1 MLPPGRTLKTS
12 KGDDLKMHFQKCFP
26 QVPLCLQLKQILKVK
41 PSPFQSGTR
50 AEVGG
55 AADGA
60 AGRWGDIPA
69 AAPGTPARR
78 PPPHPWWLS
87 SSNCFCLL
95 RAQVS
100 AQPGLLLPP
109 PGQEQKATGPCLHPR
124 IRGRGSQ
131 KVDAAST
138 ARFGDELGVWDTQA
152 QLPWRGLS
160 SHCREESRALPAP
173 CSRLLLETNYNTCI
187 SKIGNP

>member
-1 MLPPGRTLKTS
+1 MFSSGSSLPSIKTNFKSKTLSLPVGNTS
-12 KGDDLKMHFQKCFP
+12 RSWWGC
-26 QVPLCLQLKQILKVK
+26 
-41 PSPFQSGTR
+41 
-50 AEVGG
+50 
-55 AADGA
+55 
-60 AGRWGDIPA
+60 RWGCRKMGGYPSSC
-69 AAPGTPARR
+69 PGDTCPQA
-78 PPPHPWWLS
+78 PPHPWWLS